1 MDFKRFVSS
10 IDYDVKLAKYDILGS
25 IAHTKML
32 ADCGIIPPGDAK
44 KIINGLNSIK
54 KDFEN
59 GKLKFTGEDIHTSI
73 ETELKKRIGAPA
85 GKMHTARSRND
96 QVALSERLY
105 LKDELKIIV
114 EKIETAI
121 DSVKNA
127 AKKNLSVIMP
137 GFTHL
142 QNAQPVLFSHWFLSY
157 GWMLKRDRER
167 FLDCYKRVDVMP
179 LGSAAFAGT
188 EFSINRNFVA
198 KELGFSKISENSVDT
213 VSDRDF
219 LIEFLFDCSLLSMHL
234 SRFAEEI
241 IIWSSQ
247 QFGFI
252 KLSERFTTG
261 SSIMPQKKNP
271 DFAELIRG
279 KTGRTYGNLIS
290 ILTVMKGLP
299 LSYNRD
305 MQLDKEPL
313 FDSVETIK
321 NILDISSEMI
331 NTVKVDSEK
340 MISSCKNGFI
350 LATDVADYLT
360 SKGVPFRTAHNI
372 VGKIVDYCIKNKK
385 SFNNLS
391 IVEWKNFSA
400 QFDKSVFGVLDFK
413 KSVEK
418 RKSFG
423 GTSLQSVKNQ
433 LKKL

>member
-1 MDFKRFVSS
+1 MNLKKFVSS

-25 IAHTKML
+25 TVHTKML
-32 ADCGIIPPGDAK
+32 AKCGIISQSDAK
-44 KIINGLNSIK
+44 KIINGLNLIK
-54 KDFEN
+54 SEN
-59 GKLKFTGEDIHTSI
+59 GKLKFTDEDIHTAI
-73 ETELKKRIGAPA
+73 ETELKKRIGDVA

-96 QVALSERLY
+96 QVVLVERLY
-105 LKDELKIIV
+105 LKDEIKIII
-114 EKIETAI
+114 EKIGTTINAI
-121 DSVKNA
+121 KKV

-157 GWMLKRDRER
+157 GWMLSRDKER
-167 FLDCYKRVDVMP
+167 FLDCYKRVDVSP
-179 LGSAAFAGT
+179 LGCCAFAGT
-188 EFSINRNFVA
+188 EFPIDRNFVA

-234 SRFAEEI
+234 SRLAEEI

-252 KLSERFTTG
+252 SLTEQFTTG

-271 DFAELIRG
+271 DFAELVRG

-290 ILTVMKGLP
+290 LLTIMKGLP

-305 MQLDKEPL
+305 MQEDKEPL

-321 NILDISSEMI
+321 NILDVSSEMI
-331 NTVKVDSEK
+331 NTVKIDSEK
-340 MISSCKNGFI
+340 MLFSCKNGFI
-350 LATDVADYLT
+350 LATDIADYLV
-360 SKGVPFRTAHNI
+360 SKNIPFRTAHNI
-372 VGKIVDYCIKNKK
+372 VAKIVNYCIKNKK
-385 SFNNLS
+385 SFDDLS
-391 IVEWKNFSA
+391 IQEWKEFSDK
-400 QFDKSVFGVLDFK
+400 FEKSVFEILDFK

-418 RKSFG
+418 RKSYG
-423 GTSLQSVKNQ
+423 GTSLSSVKVQ
-433 LKKL
+433 LRKL

>member
-1 MDFKRFVSS
+1 MELKKFVSS
-10 IDYDVKLAKYDILGS
+10 IDYDVKLAKYDIFGS

-32 ADCGIIPPGDAK
+32 AKCKIIPQSDAK
-44 KIINGLNSIK
+44 KIINELNSIL
-54 KDFEN
+54 KDFES
-59 GKLKFTGEDIHTSI
+59 GKIKFTGEDIHTSI
-73 ETELKKRIGAPA
+73 ETELKKRTGDVA

-96 QVALSERLY
+96 QVLLAERLY
-105 LKDELKIIV
+105 LKDEIKIIV
-114 EKIETAI
+114 EKIDKAI
-121 DSVKNA
+121 SVIKKVA
-127 AKKNLSVIMP
+127 RKNLSVIMP

-188 EFSINRNFVA
+188 EFPINRDFVA
-198 KELGFSKISENSVDT
+198 KELGFSKISESSVDT

-252 KLSERFTTG
+252 KLSEQFTTG

-271 DFAELIRG
+271 DFAELVRG
-279 KTGRTYGNLIS
+279 KTGRIYGNLVS
-290 ILTVMKGLP
+290 LLTVMKGLP

-305 MQLDKEPL
+305 MQEDKEPL

-321 NILDISSEMI
+321 NMLDVSSGMI
-331 NTVKVDSEK
+331 NTVKINSEK
-340 MISSCKNGFI
+340 MLSSCENGFI
-350 LATDVADYLT
+350 FATDIADYLT
-360 SKGVPFRTAHNI
+360 SKRMPFRTAHNI
-372 VGKIVDYCIKNKK
+372 VGKIVNYCSKNKK

-391 IVEWKNFSA
+391 IVEWKKFSA
-400 QFDKSVFGVLDFK
+400 KFEKSVFDVLDFR

-418 RKSFG
+418 RKSNG
-423 GTSLQSVKNQ
+423 GTSLSSVKQQ

>member
-1 MDFKRFVSS
+1 MKLEKFVSS
-10 IDYDVKLAKYDILGS
+10 IDYDVKLTKYDIFGS

-32 ADCGIIPPGDAK
+32 GNCGIIPKNDSK
-44 KIINGLNSIK
+44 KIINGLNSIL
-54 KDFEN
+54 KDFVN

-73 ETELKKRIGAPA
+73 ETELKKRIGNVA

-96 QVALSERLY
+96 QVVLDVRLY

-114 EKIETAI
+114 EKIDKTI
-121 DSVKNA
+121 GTIKNVA
-127 AKKNLSVIMP
+127 QKNLSVIMP

-157 GWMLKRDRER
+157 GWMLKRDKER

-179 LGSAAFAGT
+179 LGAAAFAGT
-188 EFSINRNFVA
+188 EFPIDRNFVA

-219 LIEFLFDCSLLSMHL
+219 LIEFLFDCSIVSMHL
-234 SRFAEEI
+234 SRLAEEI

-252 KLSERFTTG
+252 KLSGQFTTG

-290 ILTVMKGLP
+290 LLTVMKGLP

-305 MQLDKEPL
+305 MQMDKEPL

-321 NILDISSEMI
+321 NILDVLSEMI
-331 NTVKVDSEK
+331 NTVKINSEK
-340 MISSCKNGFI
+340 MLSSCKNGFI

-360 SKGVPFRTAHNI
+360 SKSMPFRTAHNI
-372 VGKIVDYCIKNKK
+372 VGKIVNYCIKNKK

-391 IVEWKNFSA
+391 IVEWKKFSDK
-400 QFDKSVFGVLDFK
+400 FEKSVFEVLDF
-413 KSVEK
+413 
-418 RKSFG
+418 RKSTELRKSNG
-423 GTSLQSVKNQ
+423 GTSLSSVKQQ

>member
-1 MDFKRFVSS
+1 MNLEKFVSS
-10 IDYDVKLAKYDILGS
+10 IDYDVKLTKYDILGS

-32 ADCGIIPPGDAK
+32 AKCKIISQSDAK

-54 KDFEN
+54 KDSES
-59 GKLKFTGEDIHTSI
+59 GKIKFTGEDIHTSI
-73 ETELKKRIGAPA
+73 EAELKKRIGEVA

-96 QVALSERLY
+96 QVLLAERLY
-105 LKDELKIIV
+105 LKDEIGIIV
-114 EKIETAI
+114 EEIDGTIDAI
-121 DSVKNA
+121 KKVA
-127 AKKNLSVIMP
+127 QKNLSAVMP

-157 GWMLKRDRER
+157 GWMLKRDKER
-167 FLDCYKRVDVMP
+167 FKDCYKRVDVMP

-188 EFSINRNFVA
+188 EFPIDRNFVA

-234 SRFAEEI
+234 SRLAEEI
-241 IIWSSQ
+241 IIWTSA

-252 KLSERFTTG
+252 ALSERFTTG

-290 ILTVMKGLP
+290 LLTMMKGLP

-305 MQLDKEPL
+305 MQEDKEPL

-321 NILDISSEMI
+321 NMLDVSSAMI
-331 NTVKVDSEK
+331 DTVKINSEK
-340 MISSCKNGFI
+340 MLSSCKNGFI

-360 SKGVPFRTAHNI
+360 SKGIPFRTAYNI
-372 VGKIVDYCIKNKK
+372 VGKIVNYCIKNKK
-385 SFNNLS
+385 SFNDLS
-391 IVEWKNFSA
+391 IAEWKKFSEK
-400 QFDKSVFGVLDFK
+400 FEKSVFGVLDF
-413 KSVEK
+413 
-418 RKSFG
+418 RKSTELRKSYG
-423 GTSLQSVKNQ
+423 GTSLSSVKQQ

>member
-1 MDFKRFVSS
+1 MNFKKFVSS
-10 IDYDVKLAKYDILGS
+10 IDYDVKLTKYDIFGS

-32 ADCGIIPPGDAK
+32 AECGIIPQSDAK

-73 ETELKKRIGAPA
+73 ETELKKRIGDVA

-96 QVALSERLY
+96 QVVLAERLY
-105 LKDELKIIV
+105 LKDEIKIII
-114 EKIETAI
+114 EKIDTTIDAI
-121 DSVKNA
+121 KKVA
-127 AKKNLSVIMP
+127 GKNLSVIMP

-157 GWMLKRDRER
+157 GWMLKRDKER

-188 EFSINRNFVA
+188 EFPIDRNFVA

-219 LIEFLFDCSLLSMHL
+219 LIEFLFDCSLVSMHL
-234 SRFAEEI
+234 SRLAEEI
-241 IIWSSQ
+241 IIWTSA

-252 KLSERFTTG
+252 ELSEQFTTG

-290 ILTVMKGLP
+290 LLTVMKGLP

-321 NILDISSEMI
+321 NMLDVSSEMI
-331 NTVKVDSEK
+331 VTVKVDSEK
-340 MISSCKNGFI
+340 MMSSCKNGFI
-350 LATDVADYLT
+350 LATDVAGYLT
-360 SKGVPFRTAHNI
+360 SKGIPFRTAHNI
-372 VGKIVDYCIKNKK
+372 VGKIVNYCIKNKK

-400 QFDKSVFGVLDFK
+400 KFEKSVFDVLDFR

-418 RKSFG
+418 RKSNG
-423 GTSLQSVKNQ
+423 GTSLSSVKQQ

>member
-1 MDFKRFVSS
+1 MKLEKFVSS
-10 IDYDVKLAKYDILGS
+10 IDYDVKLTKYDIFGS

-32 ADCGIIPPGDAK
+32 AKCKIILQSDAK

-59 GKLKFTGEDIHTSI
+59 GKLKFTGEDIHTSV
-73 ETELKKRIGAPA
+73 ETELKKRIGDVA
-85 GKMHTARSRND
+85 GKIHTARSRND
-96 QVALSERLY
+96 QVVLDARLY
-105 LKDELKIIV
+105 LKDEIKIIV
-114 EKIETAI
+114 EKIGATIDAI
-121 DSVKNA
+121 KKVA
-127 AKKNLSVIMP
+127 QKNLSVIMP

-157 GWMLKRDRER
+157 GWMLKRDKER

-188 EFSINRNFVA
+188 EFPIDRNFVA
-198 KELGFSKISENSVDT
+198 KELGFPKISENSVDT

-234 SRFAEEI
+234 SRLAEEI

-252 KLSERFTTG
+252 TLSERFTTG

-290 ILTVMKGLP
+290 LLTVMKGLP

-305 MQLDKEPL
+305 MQEDKEPL
-313 FDSVETIK
+313 FDSIETIK
-321 NILDISSEMI
+321 NMLDVSSEMI
-331 NTVKVDSEK
+331 NTVKINSEK
-340 MISSCKNGFI
+340 MLSSCKNGFI
-350 LATDVADYLT
+350 LATDIADYLT
-360 SKGVPFRTAHNI
+360 SKGIPFRTAYNI
-372 VGKIVDYCIKNKK
+372 VGKIVNYCIENKK
-385 SFNNLS
+385 SFSDLTLA
-391 IVEWKNFSA
+391 EWKKFSDK
-400 QFDKSVFGVLDFK
+400 FDKSVFGILDFK
-413 KSVEK
+413 KSVEL
-418 RKSFG
+418 RKSYG
-423 GTSLQSVKNQ
+423 GTSLSSVKQQ